1 MVIKLKERHSDFKL
15 LLAFIAFILL
25 YLVVDNNDLIDDH
38 ECYCI

>member
-1 MVIKLKERHSDFKL
+1 MVIKLKERHSDFELPVL
-15 LLAFIAFILL
+15 LAFILL